1 MDRFRSL
8 WNPFAAVALTCLL
21 GALTVGCESG
31 TEEPEAPAAASSPT
45 ATADTPDSMAAGE
58 EDGAS
63 ASTPRQAEL
72 DSSRFPRELPEGV
85 EAAIPYN
92 FPSDLPI
99 YPGSAPA
106 QGRGAE
112 LDGVAMS
119 AVQLITN
126 DSPQQAYDFYKNK
139 LESDGW
145 TIENSRDV
153 GKNAA
158 ISAAKGDRK
167 VSLLIAPSADGG
179 ADIYFITQG

>member
-8 WNPFAAVALTCLL
+8 WTPVATVALTCLL
-21 GALTVGCESG
+21 VALAAGCNSG
-31 TEEPEAPAAASSPT
+31 TEEPQAPAAPSTSDTMADSPDST
-45 ATADTPDSMAAGE
+45 ATPEEGE
-58 EDGAS
+58 TSAS
-63 ASTPRQAEL
+63 APSPAEL
-72 DSSRFPRELPEGV
+72 DSSRFPRELPPGV
-85 EAAIPYN
+85 EAAIPNN

-99 YPGSAPA
+99 YPGSEPA

-112 LDGVAMS
+112 LDGVEMS
-119 AVQLITN
+119 AVQLVTG

-145 TIENSRDV
+145 TIENSRDL

-158 ISAAKGDRK
+158 ISAVKGERK
-167 VSLLIAPSADGG
+167 ISLLIAPSPDGG